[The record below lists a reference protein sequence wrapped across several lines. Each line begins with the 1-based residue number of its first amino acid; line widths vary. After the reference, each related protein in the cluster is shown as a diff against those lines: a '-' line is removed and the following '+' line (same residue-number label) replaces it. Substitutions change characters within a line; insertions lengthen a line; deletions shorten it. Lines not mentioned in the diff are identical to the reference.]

1 MTATQKV
8 NNFRTI
14 IKNEILFF
22 LVLVSHL
29 LRAHTHTH
37 TLSASAL
44 SRLVEASQLRSNTH
58 KDALSKKAQHQR
70 HLQGING
77 LLNSLINI
85 FTPTM
90 GDYIKEELA
99 VFDPIDFG
107 NETTVDLGTTDFDGA
122 CPSQANI
129 TYGLGELSGLT
140 DVTINRIELVENS
153 QDIDMSFLGLDGATW
168 KGEWII
174 EMSFEQI
181 MADTTVG
188 LVASLCGF
196 PISQT
201 LQGIAT
207 IGNPSLAL
215 TIQIEGETSNLL
227 QFSDSSQVTSAVV
240 QNMELEV
247 SSVDVVFA
255 MQGNVIQNLN
265 ITEGL
270 EAMVL
275 NQLSNDIEP
284 LFISVVNSFLAADA
298 PFNLGGND
306 NVVSRNGGHI

>member
-1 MTATQKV
+1 
-8 NNFRTI
+8 
-14 IKNEILFF
+14 
-22 LVLVSHL
+22 
-29 LRAHTHTH
+29 
-37 TLSASAL
+37 
-44 SRLVEASQLRSNTH
+44 
-58 KDALSKKAQHQR
+58 
-70 HLQGING
+70 
-77 LLNSLINI
+77 
-85 FTPTM
+85 
-90 GDYIKEELA
+90 
-99 VFDPIDFG
+99 
-107 NETTVDLGTTDFDGA
+107 
-122 CPSQANI
+122 
-129 TYGLGELSGLT
+129 
-140 DVTINRIELVENS
+140 
-153 QDIDMSFLGLDGATW
+153 
-168 KGEWII
+168 
-174 EMSFEQI
+174 
-181 MADTTVG
+181 
-188 LVASLCGF
+188 
-196 PISQT
+196 
-201 LQGIAT
+201 
-207 IGNPSLAL
+207 L